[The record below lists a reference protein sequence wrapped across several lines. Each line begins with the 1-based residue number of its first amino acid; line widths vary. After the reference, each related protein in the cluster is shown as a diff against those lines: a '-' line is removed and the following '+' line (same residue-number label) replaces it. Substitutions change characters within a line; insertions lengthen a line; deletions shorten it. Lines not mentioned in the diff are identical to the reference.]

1 MNRSSTTLL
10 VVTVVVLAGCTG
22 VAPTADSSG
31 ADSVQTTERT
41 TTEATQT
48 TRATTTT
55 IVDWPP
61 LQYELESGPRAYP
74 SAPSNLTASAVR
86 QTAERYESAHVY
98 NTLAGVEKA
107 DKVDVPRNG
116 ASEILGREHGGV
128 FVEVTLQY
136 SFEEHTDGNATS
148 VYDGRTRAT
157 YFVNKSVVWRV
168 DVEQP
173 VRY

>member
-1 MNRSSTTLL
+1 MNPSSTTL
-10 VVTVVVLAGCTG
+10 VVIAVVVLAGCTG

-31 ADSVQTTERT
+31 ADSVKTTERT

-86 QTAERYESAHVY
+86 QTAEQYESAHVY
-98 NTLAGVEKA
+98 NTLAGAEKA
-107 DKVDVPRNG
+107 DEVDVPRNG
-116 ASEILGREHGGV
+116 ASEVLGRAHDGV
-128 FVEVTLQY
+128 FVEVTLRY
-136 SFEEHTDGNATS
+136 SFEEHSDGNVTS
-148 VYDGRTRAT
+148 IYDGQTQAT
-157 YFVNKSVVWRV
+157 YFVNTTTVWRV

-173 VRY
+173 VKY